1 MSWVNL
7 SSNNS
12 ESANSGESY
21 KEVANNAFASP
32 TNLSSRKVGNRT
44 PSKDAGESKAS
55 FSHTSS
61 SRRQGAPTKTQST
74 DEAEAF
80 HQMFS
85 STNVQ
90 VPKKPKS
97 SGDLGEGLKSLSQ
110 RATRQYYGTRAAT
123 NNNNNLSSVAA
134 EASEYGSSSTSTG
147 KESFSIGSADRR
159 TNDLDLA
166 HNDNSFHVIGGLIV
180 EFFHSKQKAGND
192 DLRLTPQDIAQLDRL
207 APPRVRASFVEAV
220 RFRFKAAP
228 MDSTRSVHML
238 ARQCHDLGLDAEGLY
253 NPLLVAAEA
262 EIVIPVPV
270 SLLFVCYLFAAL
282 LVQFEAG
289 FGGI

>member
-12 ESANSGESY
+12 ETANSGENSY
-21 KEVANNAFASP
+21 KEVADNAFASP
-32 TNLSSRKVGNRT
+32 TNLSSRLGNRT
-44 PSKDAGESKAS
+44 PSKDAGESKES
-55 FSHTSS
+55 FSNTNS
-61 SRRQGAPTKTQST
+61 SRRGTPTKPQST
-74 DEAEAF
+74 NEAESF
-80 HQMFS
+80 QQMFS

-90 VPKKPKS
+90 VSKKPKS

-123 NNNNNLSSVAA
+123 NNNLSSVAA
-134 EASEYGSSSTSTG
+134 EASAYGSSSTSTG
-147 KESFSIGSADRR
+147 KDSFSIGSADRR

-220 RFRFKAAP
+220 RYRFKAAP

-270 SLLFVCYLFAAL
+270 SIFFVCNILPSIRFAAL
-282 LVQFEAG
+282 LYSCEAG
-289 FGGI
+289 IV